1 MAKTKIV
8 GIENTGYKPKF
19 IVKGEQ
25 QEFVYIDMPFGI
37 IHMNEV
43 EIVDKVFNSNSNA
56 LRDNPRSNT
65 NNTN

>member
-43 EIVDKVFNSNSNA
+43 EIDDKVLIA
-56 LRDNPRSNT
+56 EDCE
-65 NNTN
+65 